1 MGAAKYARKL
11 MSVTMSHHRVYRSAK
26 RSKGMQNDKERGAGN
41 AASDQQ
47 GSGGA
52 PGHLPSSG
60 RTEENHREY
69 VDAEVVESSVRTEI
83 VPLAQTTDLHVAREP
98 GIVLAEA
105 QRAAKALQE
114 VIESKPDKVRFNGK
128 TYLTF
133 EDWQTVGRFYG
144 IAAKV
149 VSTTLVEYGDIMGF
163 EARAVAVRTDTGL
176 EISGAEAMCLKDE
189 QNWKSKPMFQLKSM
203 AQTRACAKA
212 LRNVLAFVPVLAGYE
227 PTPAEEMLERGSAE
241 AAQEVRRRKVK
252 EAKKR
257 GKSAPI
263 ATTAHPSNGVDA
275 QKVVF
280 IVGFPDNPDGDI
292 EVTGPVSALNLVG
305 LKRKIDP
312 APVGKENHRL
322 VKYDML
328 TKFYDTCRDK
338 GITVKDLSVRP

>member
-1 MGAAKYARKL
+1 M
-11 MSVTMSHHRVYRSAK
+11 
-26 RSKGMQNDKERGAGN
+26 NDKDRGSGN
-41 AASDQQ
+41 AASDMQ

-52 PGHLPSSG
+52 PGHLPGSG

-189 QNWKSKPMFQLKSM
+189 QNWKSKPMYQLKSM

-227 PTPAEEMLERGSAE
+227 PTPAEEMTERGSTG
-241 AAQEVRRRKVK
+241 AAQEVGRRKLA
-252 EAKKR
+252 EAQQRRKTAP
-257 GKSAPI
+257 SASGI
-263 ATTAHPSNGVDA
+263 DA
-275 QKVVF
+275 QKVIF
-280 IVGFPDNPDGDI
+280 IVGYPDKDVEI
-292 EVTGPVSALNLVG
+292 TGPLSSLQAIG
-305 LKRKIDP
+305 AKRAIP
-312 APVGKENHRL
+312 NAIPGKENHRL
-322 VKYDML
+322 IRHDVLPKL
-328 TKFYDTCRDK
+328 YDTCRDK
-338 GITVKDLSVRP
+338 GITVKDLTVKSA